1 MIDGASMAAGASA
14 KGCRVL
20 VVDDNVDSAQSMS
33 LLLGL
38 EGYQVECAYDGEQA
52 LQRAERFLPH
62 VVLLDLGLPRFSGY
76 EVARRLRG
84 EGGAQADPSLLLVA
98 VSGYGRERDRQAAR
112 EAGFDLHLTKPAD
125 PDDVLRVLADRKA
138 LRGATL
144 GLAARAAATVRAG
157 PAADGDSPRAD
168 ASAAGTSPKL
178 PASPDTVPDA

>member
-76 EVARRLRG
+76 EVARRLR
-84 EGGAQADPSLLLVA
+84 V
-98 VSGYGRERDRQAAR
+98 
-112 EAGFDLHLTKPAD
+112 
-125 PDDVLRVLADRKA
+125 
-138 LRGATL
+138 
-144 GLAARAAATVRAG
+144 
-157 PAADGDSPRAD
+157 
-168 ASAAGTSPKL
+168 
-178 PASPDTVPDA
+178 

>member
-1 MIDGASMAAGASA
+1 MIEMATGAAASA
-14 KGCRVL
+14 GECRVL

-38 EGYQVECAYDGEQA
+38 EGYQVECAYDGEEA
-52 LQRAERFLPH
+52 LVRADRFRPH

-84 EGGAQADPSLLLVA
+84 GEGVSADPSVLLVA

-125 PDDVLRVLADRKA
+125 PDEVLRVLADRHA
-138 LRGATL
+138 LRAQSLEAMPAGLSPGSPAPDGRASGPVPAT
-144 GLAARAAATVRAG
+144 AA
-157 PAADGDSPRAD
+157 PADG
-168 ASAAGTSPKL
+168 
-178 PASPDTVPDA
+178 PDAGSTPNA